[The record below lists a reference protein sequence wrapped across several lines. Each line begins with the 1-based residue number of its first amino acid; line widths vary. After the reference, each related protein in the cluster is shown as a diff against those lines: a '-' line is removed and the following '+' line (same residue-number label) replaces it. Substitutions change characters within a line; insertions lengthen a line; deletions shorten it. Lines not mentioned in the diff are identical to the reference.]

1 MSKILVVV
9 DMQNNFIK
17 QTGAEAIVAKVAEK
31 IKLRSRENYEIILTL
46 DKSGG
51 ETDQRI
57 TEECNGARIFKKHSY
72 GCEELILFLKERHP
86 ETVEFAG
93 LCTDIC
99 VITNVLGT
107 MAFLP
112 FANIVVDSSCCASDK
127 EEGHLAAL
135 RVMRAC
141 NIEVK

>member
-9 DMQNNFIK
+9 DMQKNFIK

-31 IKLRSRENYEIILTL
+31 IKRRLRENYEIVLTL

-51 ETDQRI
+51 EPDGRI
-57 TEECNGARIFKKHSY
+57 LDACNGAKTFRKHSY
-72 GCEELILFLKERHP
+72 GCEELISYLKDRIP
-86 ETVEFAG
+86 DKVEFVG
-93 LCTDIC
+93 VCTDIC

-112 FANIVVDSSCCASDK
+112 FANIVVDGGCCASYRA
-127 EEGHLAAL
+127 EGHRAAL